1 VTIVTLTSP
10 DEQQAAVWR
19 LAHEISYLFAGLPW
33 VLVGGLMVQLHEA
46 AAGRVS
52 AFATGDL
59 DAVVDVRAQDAAM
72 HVATDRL
79 LGAGFQAETQ
89 DDRLIYRFR
98 RASDVVDILAPDHL
112 GLRADITTL
121 PPGRTLQ
128 AVGARQAINRRRVI
142 TVDAGE
148 GPFELPVPSLIAA
161 IVIKTQVVDSVG
173 SRASRAKHERDLARL
188 LALVTDPVGERR
200 ALTHKERGYLSAR
213 EALLDTSHRAWRG
226 VIGAADG
233 GTALRIL
240 GDVDDH

>member
-1 VTIVTLTSP
+1 MTIVTLTSP

-98 RASDVVDILAPDHL
+98 RARSTSGISRGSLRSSPIRSASVERSRTRNEAISVL
-112 GLRADITTL
+112 GRRCSTRHI
-121 PPGRTLQ
+121 GR
-128 AVGARQAINRRRVI
+128 G
-142 TVDAGE
+142 
-148 GPFELPVPSLIAA
+148 
-161 IVIKTQVVDSVG
+161 VG
-173 SRASRAKHERDLARL
+173 SSVRQTVGRRSGSSVMSTIIDMVARR
-188 LALVTDPVGERR
+188 PIRR
-200 ALTHKERGYLSAR
+200 AR
-213 EALLDTSHRAWRG
+213 
-226 VIGAADG
+226 
-233 GTALRIL
+233 
-240 GDVDDH
+240 